1 LSSKL
6 PLCYFNYIYRLVT
19 DRPSKRKTIDILLYN
34 RNHPNK
40 IFQNKKII
48 KYLLSQNVK
57 IHVIGEYLKIKKVKN
72 YGYVTNQLANSLLN
86 RSKFTINSQEN
97 FYTLFLIEAISNKVR
112 ILIDQNYKDFIN
124 KKNNKIFINLES
136 KNIKSIIFNNKTNN
150 NNFKKFYATLKKNSI
165 TNKELRNYF
174 MSF

>member
-1 LSSKL
+1 M
-6 PLCYFNYIYRLVT
+6 
-19 DRPSKRKTIDILLYN
+19 
-34 RNHPNK
+34 
-40 IFQNKKII
+40 
-48 KYLLSQNVK
+48 
-57 IHVIGEYLKIKKVKN
+57 
-72 YGYVTNQLANSLLN
+72 
-86 RSKFTINSQEN
+86 
-97 FYTLFLIEAISNKVR
+97 
-112 ILIDQNYKDFIN
+112 IDQNYKDFIN